1 MRKLI
6 GTLVVVAAV
15 LVGLTG
21 LKLSVNG
28 KKFKIP
34 PYIYN
39 IFKSNELEKTS
50 KEVQEKALDVVE
62 TVVNDKK

>member
-6 GTLVVVAAV
+6 GTVVVVVAV
-15 LVGLTG
+15 LVGFTG

-28 KKFKIP
+28 KKFNIP
-34 PYIYN
+34 PYISN